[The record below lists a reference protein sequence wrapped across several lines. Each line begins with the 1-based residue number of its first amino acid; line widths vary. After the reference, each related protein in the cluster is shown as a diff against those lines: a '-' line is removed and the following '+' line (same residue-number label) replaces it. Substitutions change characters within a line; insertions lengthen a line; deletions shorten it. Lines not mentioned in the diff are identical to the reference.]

1 VILSRINALIVRY
14 DLWITFSL
22 VVIVTTLSLIPLP
35 ALPEVPGKD
44 KTHHILAYLA
54 VAFPISWS
62 RPKGFI
68 WILVAILCW
77 SGVLEWI
84 QPYVNRHMNIWDFAA
99 NALGIFL
106 GYIAGKLASG
116 ITAAKTNPTKK
127 Q

>member
-1 VILSRINALIVRY
+1 MNLSGIQAFVVRY
-14 DLWITFSL
+14 DKLITLLL
-22 VVIVTTLSLIPLP
+22 VIFVTILSLIPLP

-68 WILVAILCW
+68 WILLAILCW

-84 QPYVNRHMNIWDFAA
+84 QPYVNRHMNIWDFSAI
-99 NALGIFL
+99 ALGIFL
-106 GYIAGKLASG
+106 GYIAGKFASG
-116 ITAAKTNPTKK
+116 IATVKSNPA
-127 Q
+127 QNQ